1 MTRTTPTYEAANG
14 GTVAVKDAKPTTV
27 DERTEPEPASIALPR
42 DSSAPAPITSAK
54 QERWFPAPHRTT
66 SAVLGLPEIVD
77 SSAPLSNLLG
87 LKILLS
93 EEA

>member
-1 MTRTTPTYEAANG
+1 MTRTTPTYEDANS
-14 GTVAVKDAKPTTV
+14 GTASVKGAKPITV

-42 DSSAPAPITSAK
+42 DRSAPAPITSAK

-87 LKILLS
+87 LKVLLS